1 MIQTSI
7 LEQLEKVYQIFIKN
21 SNMIYVLVIAGVAF
35 LILELANCL
44 KNKKVTKII
53 SFIIYVGI
61 LGTLFYFFHS
71 EILKFLDYFMNN
83 LILFLFFPNLAVYT
97 LVILIINILLITSI
111 LSKRKKVEKH
121 LNVLFFVLFQILF
134 YLIID
139 NVITN
144 NVNIYQQLSIYTN
157 SNLLTLI
164 QISMYLFLLWLGI
177 LFILKIASKLVES
190 LFLKNEEIKEKVI
203 DKESDFVEITPNT
216 LKIATEN
223 NLDII
228 PVKKNFKSDLN
239 SMEELFENTNKDM
252 EIVFGKQNSM
262 ESILF
267 DIEKLKE
274 NKNDKDKLKKIY
286 DEISLNS
293 KDLTLNDYNSLITAL
308 REIKN
313 NN

>member
-216 LKIATEN
+216 LKIDTEN